1 MAPWSGFW
9 ERNAFA
15 QSPELAGWLSNAFLR
30 GAVSG
35 VGLITAIA
43 GLIELGGAFRR
54 GTRDAGSGEQKA
66 G

>member
-1 MAPWSGFW
+1 
-9 ERNAFA
+9 
-15 QSPELAGWLSNAFLR
+15 
-30 GAVSG
+30 